1 MSCSHGCLG
10 PKVSAHFS
18 SPPSLANDDLRLAL
32 DSQQATIPWDELTPQ
47 PGEFTY
53 PIGSNNR
60 LIGLALEPA
69 FAGRLV
75 RQLGAIF
82 DFELL
87 QELANVEL
95 DRVGAEV
102 DFVGDVAVRI
112 TLTTIARISFS
123 SRLRSGAGDFGA
135 AAGAFC
141 SWSYMSALSM
151 AMAASLPRESRN
163 SSHSWSGSSG
173 CRWKT
178 SSTPVS
184 FPRAI
189 NGTAP

>member
-53 PIGSNNR
+53 PIGSSNR
-60 LIGLALEPA
+60 LVGLALEPA

-82 DFELL
+82 DVELL

-95 DRVGAEV
+95 DRVGAEM
-102 DFVGDVAVRI
+102 DFVGYVAIRVTLHDEGQDLPLEPGQVRGG
-112 TLTTIARISFS
+112 
-123 SRLRSGAGDFGA
+123 RLR
-135 AAGAFC
+135 
-141 SWSYMSALSM
+141 
-151 AMAASLPRESRN
+151 PRGGGR
-163 SSHSWSGSSG
+163 HLLQ
-173 CRWKT
+173 
-178 SSTPVS
+178 
-184 FPRAI
+184 
-189 NGTAP
+189 